1 MILNNKERRADGKRR
16 FDGMLSQ
23 LEKDIVAAVSS
34 YFKPTVF
41 DRVDFI
47 EDILLPCFR

>member
-1 MILNNKERRADGKRR
+1 VNPE
-16 FDGMLSQ
+16 
-23 LEKDIVAAVSS
+23 EDIVVAISS

-47 EDILLPCFR
+47 EDILLPSVELMTNE